1 MEKEGLNR
9 EVKNFERNVTII
21 LIILTV
27 ISLMIDFI
35 AYTGMVY
42 SDETIYQID
51 AIRSVMNSSL
61 FMTILWV
68 DNIFIY
74 VTNLF
79 YFAAIFSSKKDMLVK
94 IAFAI
99 FTVLSTIL
107 INLQIVNLIADL
119 FGMF

>member
-27 ISLMIDFI
+27 ISLVIDFI

-79 YFAAIFSSKKDMLVK
+79 YFVAIFSSKKDMLVK